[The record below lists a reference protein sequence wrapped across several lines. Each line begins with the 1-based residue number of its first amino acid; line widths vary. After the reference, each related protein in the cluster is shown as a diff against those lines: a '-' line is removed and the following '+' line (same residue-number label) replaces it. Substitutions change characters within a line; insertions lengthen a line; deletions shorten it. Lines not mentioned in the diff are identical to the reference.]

1 MLFDDFKEEMTNQYG
16 YHSGEES
23 SEDEVEEK
31 EKTSCKL
38 CDFKA
43 KKQRRIKNSHY
54 KETQRTIQIED
65 KRLIQKVYGQLWDYR
80 FGKEKLPFKAH
91 SCTPM
96 FSYVFM

>member
-43 KKQRRIKNSHY
+43 KKKGGLKTHTTKKHRGQY
-54 KETQRTIQIED
+54 K
-65 KRLIQKVYGQLWDYR
+65 QKTKD
-80 FGKEKLPFKAH
+80 
-91 SCTPM
+91 
-96 FSYVFM
+96 